1 MAKGILGE
9 MIAKYRKEARLTQEE
24 LGKLVGVSTQA
35 VSRWECG
42 GTPDVELLPVIAD
55 CLHVSIETLFGRD
68 GGEAVNVKDL
78 VYRKIR
84 NAPQEQCMDLLLE
97 YVWTM
102 QQAAQINGM
111 PEIEPAYAIMPA
123 EAVDR
128 SKEESPQLIP
138 ASILLCD
145 ERSCMLHGLVKDK
158 RFAAIFP
165 EPEGGFEATLK
176 HPEEYVRLFQLLAK
190 PHYLDML
197 IDINR
202 RKPKEYF
209 TIRSAAA
216 RLHISEEEA
225 KSILEELEHYMMLD
239 GMEVADEEGTVKIYN
254 LSGDISLYAFLF
266 FCENVMRSSE
276 SMHMNADIRK
286 KPLFKEL
293 PGTGSLAPTWVLRGE
308 EDKGI
313 TIEKN

>member
-1 MAKGILGE
+1 MSKSILGE
-9 MIAKYRKEARLTQEE
+9 MISKYRKEARLTQEE
-24 LGKLVGVSTQA
+24 LGKMVGVSTQA

-55 CLHVSIETLFGRD
+55 CLHVSIDNLFGRA
-68 GGEAVNVKDL
+68 GGEVVDVKDL
-78 VYRKIR
+78 VYRTIK
-84 NAPQEQCMDLLLE
+84 NAPQEKCMDLLLE
-97 YVWTM
+97 YVWAM

-111 PEIEPAYAIMPA
+111 PEIEPVFTVMPM

-128 SKEESPQLIP
+128 SKEENPQLIP
-138 ASILLCD
+138 ASIVLCD
-145 ERSCMLHGLVKDK
+145 ERCCMLHGVVKDK
-158 RFAAIFP
+158 RFAAILP

-176 HPEEYVRLFQLLAK
+176 RPEEYVKLFALLAK

-202 RKPKEYF
+202 RKSKEHF
-209 TIRSAAA
+209 TVRSAAA

-225 KSILEELEHYMMLD
+225 GTILEELEHYMMID
-239 GMEVADEEGTVKIYN
+239 SMEVADEAGTVKIYN
-254 LSGDISLYAFLF
+254 LSADISVYAFLL

-286 KPLFKEL
+286 RPLFKEL
-293 PGTGSLAPTWVLRGE
+293 PGTGSLTPTWELRE
-308 EDKGI
+308 E
-313 TIEKN
+313 EA

>member
-1 MAKGILGE
+1 MAKSILGE

-24 LGKLVGVSTQA
+24 LGKMVGVSTQA

-55 CLHVSIETLFGRD
+55 CLHVSVDTLYGRAAGD
-68 GGEAVNVKDL
+68 VVDVKDL

-84 NAPQEQCMDLLLE
+84 NAPQEKCMDLLLE
-97 YVWTM
+97 YVWAM

-111 PEIEPAYAIMPA
+111 PEIEPAYTMMPV

-128 SKEESPQLIP
+128 SKEDNPQRIP
-138 ASILLCD
+138 SSILMCD

-158 RFAAIFP
+158 RFAAIVA
-165 EPEGGFEATLK
+165 EPEGGFEASLK
-176 HPEEYVRLFQLLAK
+176 NTEEYVRLFTLLAK

-202 RKPKEYF
+202 RKPKEHF
-209 TIRSAAA
+209 TVRSASA

-225 KSILEELEHYMMLD
+225 NVILEELCEHMMLD
-239 GMEVADEEGTVKIYN
+239 SMEVADEEGTVKIYT

-266 FCENVMRSSE
+266 FCENVMRSSGI
-276 SMHMNADIRK
+276 MHMNANLRQ
-286 KPLFKEL
+286 KPVFKEL
-293 PGTGSLAPTWVLRGE
+293 PGTGSLLPDWKLRSE
-308 EDKGI
+308 KDED
-313 TIEKN
+313 E

>member
-1 MAKGILGE
+1 MAKNILGE

-24 LGKLVGVSTQA
+24 LGKMVGVSTQA

-55 CLHVSIETLFGRD
+55 CLHVSIDALFGRN
-68 GGEAVNVKDL
+68 GGEAVDVKGL

-84 NAPQEQCMDLLLE
+84 NAPQEKCMDLLLE
-97 YVWTM
+97 YVWAM
-102 QQAAQINGM
+102 QQAAQINYM
-111 PEIEPAYAIMPA
+111 PEIEPAYTMMPV

-138 ASILLCD
+138 SSILLCD
-145 ERSCMLHGLVKDK
+145 ERCCMLHGLVKDK
-158 RFAAIFP
+158 RFAAIIP
-165 EPEGGFEATLK
+165 EPEGGFETTLK
-176 HPEEYVRLFQLLAK
+176 HPEEYVKLFMLLAK

-197 IDINR
+197 IDINC

-209 TIRSAAA
+209 TVRSAAA
-216 RLHISEEEA
+216 RLQISEKEA
-225 KSILEELEHYMMLD
+225 GTILEELNHYMMID
-239 GMEVADEEGTVKIYN
+239 SMEVADESGTVKIYN
-254 LSGDISLYAFLF
+254 LSSDISLYAFLF

-276 SMHMNADIRK
+276 SMQMNANIRK

-293 PGTGSLAPTWVLRGE
+293 PGTGSLTPTWKLR
-308 EDKGI
+308 EDGAK
-313 TIEKN
+313 ED